1 MSWNWSLEEMT
12 EREYAVDA
20 STVSSSTVVIVDDKD
35 LVGLSPNE
43 TKQLIIDKAIE
54 ENNWQYNEDRVDEDT
69 TYEVYEND

>member
-1 MSWNWSLEEMT
+1 MT

-20 STVSSSTVVIVDDKD
+20 STVLSSTVVIVDDKE

-54 ENNWQYNEDRVDEDT
+54 ENDWQYNEDRVDEDT
-69 TYEVYEND
+69 PYEVYEND